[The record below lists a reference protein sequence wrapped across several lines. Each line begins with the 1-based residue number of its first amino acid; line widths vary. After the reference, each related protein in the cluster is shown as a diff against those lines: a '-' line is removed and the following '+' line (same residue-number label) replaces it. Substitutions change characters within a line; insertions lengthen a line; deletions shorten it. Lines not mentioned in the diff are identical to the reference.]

1 MHAIAGAAFA
11 VAAGHLIEGPAVPL
25 FGAFIVGSI
34 LGVSSNYVGSFT
46 ATVFGRYGYAR
57 AFGLV
62 YMVVCALRSA
72 GYALIGV
79 IQTATGSYT
88 LSYWIA
94 GILSL
99 LALALTFRIDD
110 RCIG

>member
-1 MHAIAGAAFA
+1 MKLPSA
-11 VAAGHLIEGPAVPL
+11 LCW
-25 FGAFIVGSI
+25 
-34 LGVSSNYVGSFT
+34 
-46 ATVFGRYGYAR
+46 RR
-57 AFGLV
+57 A
-62 YMVVCALRSA
+62 CALRSA